1 MHRWRNGNLKN
12 RVVITGMGAV
22 TPIGNSVSKMWSSVK
37 EGQCGIGPITRISTQ
52 NRKVKLAA
60 EVKDFHPEEVLDPRD
75 IRKMDLYTQYAMVA
89 AAEAMTD
96 SGINLEATDLEQF
109 GVIVASGIG
118 GLGTIEKDFQ
128 VGLEK
133 GFDRISPYFIPMAI
147 SNIAAGR
154 IAIQYGLKGSCSCV
168 VTACA
173 SGANAIGDGFRMIKD
188 GYAKTMLC
196 GGAEASITELG
207 LGGFTSLKAL
217 SQNPDQ
223 SRASIPFDKERSG
236 FVLGEGAGI
245 LILEELEQAQKRGAK
260 IYGEILGYGS
270 NCDAFHITAPMEEGT
285 QAARCMELAMKEANL
300 KPEAIAYINAH
311 GTSTPM
317 NDRCETKAVK
327 LAFGQ
332 WSKQLAMSSTK
343 SMTGHLLGAS
353 GAVESI
359 ITTLALKEGYQPATI
374 HYQQPDSDCDLDII
388 PNQGRQVA
396 MKYALSNSLGFGG
409 HNASLL
415 FGKYEDE
422 NK

>member
-1 MHRWRNGNLKN
+1 
-12 RVVITGMGAV
+12 MGAV
-22 TPIGNSVSKMWSSVK
+22 TPIGNNVSQMW
-37 EGQCGIGPITRISTQ
+37 EGIKVGKCGIEPITKLDVS

-60 EVKDFHPEEVLDPRD
+60 EVKDFHPEESIDPRD

-89 AAEAMTD
+89 AAEAMKD
-96 SGINLEATDLEQF
+96 SEMNLDQMDLEKF

-173 SGANAIGDGFRMIKD
+173 SGANAIGDAFRMIKD

-217 SQNPDQ
+217 CQNPNPK
-223 SRASIPFDKERSG
+223 RASIPFDKERSG

-245 LILEELEQAQKRGAK
+245 LILEELEQAKERGAK
-260 IYGEILGYGS
+260 IYGEVLGYGS

-285 QAARCMELAMKEANL
+285 QAARCMKLAMEEA
-300 KPEAIAYINAH
+300 KVQPEEVSYINAH

-327 LAFGQ
+327 QAFGQ
-332 WSKQLAMSSTK
+332 WSEHLAMSSTK

-359 ITTLALKEGYQPATI
+359 ITTLSLKEGYQPATI
-374 HYQQPDSDCDLDII
+374 HYSNPDPDCDLDII
-388 PNQGRQVA
+388 PNQGRNVN

-415 FGKYEDE
+415 FGKYEG
-422 NK
+422 